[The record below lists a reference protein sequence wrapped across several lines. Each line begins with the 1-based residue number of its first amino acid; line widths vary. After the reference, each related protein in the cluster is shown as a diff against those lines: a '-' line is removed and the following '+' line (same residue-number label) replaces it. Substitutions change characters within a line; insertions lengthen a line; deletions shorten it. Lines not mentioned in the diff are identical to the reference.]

1 MDGIYGE
8 NIEIEAYLPYEM
20 QQPAL
25 FRICFLP
32 AERID
37 GRHRLPMRI
46 TLQNSYGKEIV
57 IASDYLYAGCGA
69 RNDAGHIIW
78 DAIVVDERADHTPP
92 YMVLLER
99 ETREGYIE
107 IEEKS
112 PVGSYFLCYTDRFG
126 RRRQIRPAAW
136 SKEE

>member
-1 MDGIYGE
+1 MNRIYEE
-8 NIEIEAYLPYEM
+8 NIEIEAYLPYET

-32 AERID
+32 AEWID
-37 GRHRLPMRI
+37 GKYRLPMRI

-69 RNDAGHIIW
+69 RNDAGIVW
-78 DAIVVDERADHTPP
+78 DAIVVDEQADHTPP
-92 YMVLLER
+92 YMVLLEK

-107 IEEKS
+107 IEEES
-112 PVGSYFLCYTDRFG
+112 PAGCYFLCYTDRLG

-136 SKEE
+136 SREE